1 MTTFLWNH
9 TARLGG
15 ALNKKSVCRKK
26 RDRKSFS
33 SGEQKK
39 DEMLISGGRQ
49 LLHYAPRRH
58 KHAATVSIT
67 KGFCWGRLALRSKRR
82 HLSSLK
88 KKTFTI
94 CQQIEER
101 DRLWLC
107 ELKSTAT
114 FNLKESTVHLVHAAP
129 LNARRKVTFPSWL
142 STSTVRSPGGFLWH
156 KQREHVNTSS
166 GCPGA
171 PWAAPGRNNALNK
184 SCWMF

>member
-39 DEMLISGGRQ
+39 DEMLISGGERSAADSCFIM
-49 LLHYAPRRH
+49 LLADTNMLLQSPSQR
-58 KHAATVSIT
+58 ASA
-67 KGFCWGRLALRSKRR
+67 GGRLALRSERR
-82 HLSSLK
+82 YLSSLK

-101 DRLWLC
+101 GRLWLC
-107 ELKSTAT
+107 ELESTAT
-114 FNLKESTVHLVHAAP
+114 FNPERVYSTSGTRGTSERSEKGNLHAAP
-129 LNARRKVTFPSWL
+129 SWL
-142 STSTVRSPGGFLWH
+142 LTSTVRSPGGFLWH

-166 GCPGA
+166 GCPRGTLGQPRA
-171 PWAAPGRNNALNK
+171 Q
-184 SCWMF
+184 